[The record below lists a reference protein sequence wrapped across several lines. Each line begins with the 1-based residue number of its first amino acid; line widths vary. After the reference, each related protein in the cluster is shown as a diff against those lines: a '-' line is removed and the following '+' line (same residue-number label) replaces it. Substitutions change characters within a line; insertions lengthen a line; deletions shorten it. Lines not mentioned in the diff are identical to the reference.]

1 MSGLQVTVTLT
12 PLGPE
17 IPLTR
22 TLVLTPA
29 KSAIIIGRSSKR
41 GLKHRSPDSTNGW
54 YESRVM
60 SRDHAQIW
68 IDQLKKI
75 VYLDDLGS
83 THGTWINNTRLPF
96 GDPSP
101 LITGDVVRFGV
112 DVERDDEAFPAL
124 MVRCKIDWS
133 GEAYA
138 TPLAWLP
145 HTSADYIFRCHA
157 SIPQKDDIKEP
168 HDSETR
174 SLSKATPSSSTN
186 TFRVPEDDSDVEEIF
201 RAESKTSLPQNGDL
215 STESLKENEDIDCIA
230 TLIDEVKPKDIQLP
244 SSSKDAP
251 ESITSPKS
259 EEFSSQTDAIVLAE
273 STNQQGDDELP
284 TKTEDSLESAPDRYD
299 PEEVDAGSSLS
310 DGLSVD
316 CYDDEYDEEMG
327 YDRLANSP
335 VYSDSDVDSD
345 EEDLAYVSDI
355 PYISGISGMSEECD
369 SSDISED
376 ESSIEDYDEEESGE
390 DSEEDS
396 EEYLDRYSCI
406 DPHLLTHSKDA
417 RPSQSAVGSKV
428 HGSEPTRVAVL
439 NDFKQHTSK
448 PTPMLPRT
456 LNCPITTLLDCPI
469 PQSLNRAKMLSD
481 YDLSIEASIQESDG
495 PTTTSYYDGPFF
507 CGNVSPNSECNGLHH
522 SKSTTLKRKAAEMEL
537 QDAQIQDNAVLP
549 SPEPSLQ
556 TLDESQAAAAI
567 TSALSEVEA
576 PNKRIKSSHSS
587 SSRVASYTATAV
599 VSALLGGLGTIAL
612 LASLPAEYFQ

>member
-22 TLVLTPA
+22 TLVLSPA

-41 GLKHRSPDSTNGW
+41 GLKHRSPDSANGW
-54 YESRVM
+54 YESR
-60 SRDHAQIW
+60 
-68 IDQLKKI
+68 I
-75 VYLDDLGS
+75 VYIDDLGS

-101 LITGDVVRFGV
+101 LTTGDVVRFGV

-124 MVRCKIDWS
+124 VVRCKIDWS

-145 HTSADYIFRCHA
+145 HISADYIFRSHA

-168 HDSETR
+168 RDSETR
-174 SLSKATPSSSTN
+174 SVSKATPSSSTN
-186 TFRVPEDDSDVEEIF
+186 TFRVPEDDSDVEEVF
-201 RAESKTSLPQNGDL
+201 RPESNTSLPQNGYL
-215 STESLKENEDIDCIA
+215 SAGGVKENDEIDVMA
-230 TLIDEVKPKDIQLP
+230 TLIDGVEPKDIQLP

-251 ESITSPKS
+251 ESIASPKI
-259 EEFSSQTDAIVLAE
+259 EEFSSKPDAIVLEE
-273 STNQQGDDELP
+273 STNQHGDDELP
-284 TKTEDSLESAPDRYD
+284 PRSEGSLESAPDGYD
-299 PEEVDAGSSLS
+299 AEEMDAGSSLS

-345 EEDLAYVSDI
+345 EEDIAYVSDI

-376 ESSIEDYDEEESGE
+376 ESSIGDYDEEESGE

-417 RPSQSAVGSKV
+417 RPGQSVMGSKV
-428 HGSEPTRVAVL
+428 DVSEPTRVAVL
-439 NDFKQHTSK
+439 NDFKQHIPK
-448 PTPMLPRT
+448 PTAMLPR
-456 LNCPITTLLDCPI
+456 NCPITTLLDCPI
-469 PQSLNRAKMLSD
+469 PQSVSRAKMLSD
-481 YDLSIEASIQESDG
+481 YDLSLEATMQESDG
-495 PTTTSYYDGPFF
+495 PATSYYDGPFF
-507 CGNVSPNSECNGLHH
+507 CGNVSPNSEFNGLHS
-522 SKSTTLKRKAAEMEL
+522 SKSTTLKRKAAEMEM
-537 QDAQIQDNAVLP
+537 QDAQIQDNSVLP

-567 TSALSEVEA
+567 TSALSEVET

-587 SSRVASYTATAV
+587 SSQVASYTATAV

>member
-22 TLVLTPA
+22 TLVLSPA

-41 GLKHRSPDSTNGW
+41 GLKHRSPDSANGW

-75 VYLDDLGS
+75 VYIDDLGS

-124 MVRCKIDWS
+124 VVRCKIDWS

-145 HTSADYIFRCHA
+145 HTSADYIFRSHA
-157 SIPQKDDIKEP
+157 SIPQKDDIKEL

-174 SLSKATPSSSTN
+174 SVSKATPSSSTN
-186 TFRVPEDDSDVEEIF
+186 TFRVPEDDSDVEEVF
-201 RAESKTSLPQNGDL
+201 RPEPNTSLPPNGDL
-215 STESLKENEDIDCIA
+215 SARVVKENDDIDVMA
-230 TLIDEVKPKDIQLP
+230 TLIDEVEPKDIQLP
-244 SSSKDAP
+244 LSSKDAP
-251 ESITSPKS
+251 ESITTPKI
-259 EEFSSQTDAIVLAE
+259 EGFSSKTDAIVLAE
-273 STNQQGDDELP
+273 STNQHGDDELP
-284 TKTEDSLESAPDRYD
+284 PQTEDSLESAPDGYD
-299 PEEVDAGSSLS
+299 AEEMDAGSSLS

-345 EEDLAYVSDI
+345 EEEIASVSDI

-376 ESSIEDYDEEESGE
+376 ESSIGDYDEEESGE

-417 RPSQSAVGSKV
+417 RPGQSVVGSKV
-428 HGSEPTRVAVL
+428 DVSEPTRVAMP
-439 NDFKQHTSK
+439 NDFKQNIPNATA
-448 PTPMLPRT
+448 MLSRT

-469 PQSLNRAKMLSD
+469 PQSVSRAKMLSD
-481 YDLSIEASIQESDG
+481 YDLSLEATIQESDG
-495 PTTTSYYDGPFF
+495 PAASYYDGPFF
-507 CGNVSPNSECNGLHH
+507 CGNVSPNSECNGLHS
-522 SKSTTLKRKAAEMEL
+522 SKSTTLKRKAAEMEI

-567 TSALSEVEA
+567 TSALSEVET